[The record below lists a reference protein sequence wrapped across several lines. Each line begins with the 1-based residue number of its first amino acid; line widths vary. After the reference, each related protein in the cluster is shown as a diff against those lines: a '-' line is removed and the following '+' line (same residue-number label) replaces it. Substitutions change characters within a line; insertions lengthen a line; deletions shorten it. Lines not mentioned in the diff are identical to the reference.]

1 MKLFSYPSKKYLA
14 VAPTLF
20 WLFFLL
26 AFFISKKQT
35 LKKISALKIR
45 TYPTILNSSLSF
57 F

>member
-45 TYPTILNSSLSF
+45 TSSNNIE
-57 F
+57 